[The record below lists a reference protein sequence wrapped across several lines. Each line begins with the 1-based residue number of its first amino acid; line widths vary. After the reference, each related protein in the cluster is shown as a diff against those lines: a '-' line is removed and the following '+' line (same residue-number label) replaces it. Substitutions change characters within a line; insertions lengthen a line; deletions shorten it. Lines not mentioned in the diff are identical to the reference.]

1 MYSCSLDHQKGNLEA
16 EEVSRRVSEYLK
28 NVPKNNVPDKAQ
40 FYLVKLKE
48 RNLHFC

>member
-28 NVPKNNVPDKAQ
+28 NVPKNNVPDKLQ
-40 FYLVKLKE
+40 FYLVKLKQ